1 MAIQLSSIAKYLA
14 SRNIKYE
21 ESATHVITPFEVE
34 TAKGNAEALM
44 VFSTPVDGQVLSVE
58 SANFLPSKVVAD
70 LISNQKFLLS
80 ILNMAWRTPFGGC
93 ELGDGSDG
101 PDLRFVVEVP
111 LMDATLT
118 EEQFKAILN
127 GVQSGTKIVCEMAL
141 EALGTV
147 ESSSSGQDLGQQLK
161 AAAAVLVSD
170 EASVEDK
177 QKAFDFVVAVAKS
190 SDVPADIRASASR
203 LLELIQKA
211 MESSKGN
218 NTQNSPFA

>member
-80 ILNMAWRTPFGGC
+80 I
-93 ELGDGSDG
+93 
-101 PDLRFVVEVP
+101 
-111 LMDATLT
+111 
-118 EEQFKAILN
+118 
-127 GVQSGTKIVCEMAL
+127 
-141 EALGTV
+141 
-147 ESSSSGQDLGQQLK
+147 
-161 AAAAVLVSD
+161 
-170 EASVEDK
+170 
-177 QKAFDFVVAVAKS
+177 AF
-190 SDVPADIRASASR
+190 
-203 LLELIQKA
+203 
-211 MESSKGN
+211 
-218 NTQNSPFA
+218 